1 MAAGGCVL
9 DVHDRMALP
18 GGSGGVPQFW
28 LGVVIETIDGQGAT
42 EAPQESEARL
52 QALLSSLDDLVF
64 ELDENGTYLKI
75 WTANDALLAVPRG
88 ELIGRTHR
96 EALGEEIGLSLANV
110 IVQVLETGR
119 SQFWEYCL
127 EVPAGIR
134 WFQGR
139 VAPIAGSEGPLRR
152 LCLLVRDITEQK
164 AAEQARD
171 RAEEQLRHQALYDG
185 LTGLPNRTL
194 FHDRVEHALAAAR
207 RENEEVAVLMLDL
220 DRFKEIN
227 DTLGHAAGDEVL
239 REVARVRRPAPEHT

>member
-1 MAAGGCVL
+1 MVKLTRPTEFSDANVAASSVQGRRCKNAALGRESQQLAVRRRDRFRP

-96 EALGEEIGLSLANV
+96 
-110 IVQVLETGR
+110 
-119 SQFWEYCL
+119 
-127 EVPAGIR
+127 
-134 WFQGR
+134 
-139 VAPIAGSEGPLRR
+139 
-152 LCLLVRDITEQK
+152 
-164 AAEQARD
+164 
-171 RAEEQLRHQALYDG
+171 
-185 LTGLPNRTL
+185 
-194 FHDRVEHALAAAR
+194 
-207 RENEEVAVLMLDL
+207 
-220 DRFKEIN
+220 
-227 DTLGHAAGDEVL
+227 
-239 REVARVRRPAPEHT
+239 